1 MSKENALFP
10 QVKDAIAF
18 DTLWQQAKDAIT
30 AASGDIWTDTGD
42 ADPGMTLLQ
51 AVTWNCSDLCYR
63 TSLSLNDLLTRKGDA
78 YLFPEDFGPQNVL
91 TCNTVTADDYRRAL
105 RDIHSSDIHTD
116 IPLETTET
124 GFLVQDAFL
133 IREPEANRFNWW
145 YDAENREY
153 TFTQPVGAEDI
164 KHNVLR
170 GNNWLYLLPSRFT
183 ESLNANDRAKVEQY
197 LANFLADHRN
207 LGESFSR
214 IIWLQ
219 PVTFSPQ
226 FSVALNSDVSD
237 VNLTVAHIYQTLKAL
252 ISPGALRQSTQQ
264 MQETGI
270 SNEDI
275 FVGPYLQHGWQS
287 DQASVISEAG
297 ITLNLSQLF
306 NQLLAIPGVESISGF
321 KVGTL
326 PSQIT
331 SPPNDVWSW
340 TIETGYYPRLWGDD
354 PLAQLA
360 AEDGPLTLIAKG
372 GIYETVDPEKLN
384 TYLLATPLIQTTP
397 VTLKAGK
404 LRDLSAYTPVAER
417 LPECYQL
424 QYPVDY
430 IEDHVRELHQ
440 FLLTADQQVADG
452 CAELAALPQLLA
464 FSGRDENNFI
474 RGTRWPFTS
483 DSISQ
488 QVHQSY
494 AGELANFR
502 EQSTAIFTGD
512 PLPNMP
518 NFYRELAFIQE
529 LLGYF
534 GTSRADKPLT
544 LNLADFMATQ
554 RAYLAQQPSLGY
566 DRINIRIDQISA
578 LQKRIAARIGLNSE
592 CFADTPDLGKLP
604 FYLIEHRQ
612 LLPLQPE
619 ASYSSPQ
626 APDDFVSWTKPKVSI
641 LKKGSAGKIK
651 RGQLI
656 DLIAIEENGTLYVR
670 QQLVTDVE
678 GDTFFFDT
686 ANSLQLKNDL
696 DRVQAA
702 WYKRKLSWQNSNV
715 WLQDMDYR
723 LNYADSTPTEG
734 NKRLLISS
742 DQSPYPAMVAQGD
755 KIIIRKAGLSLNQQ
769 RDIVTRNSAT
779 PRADSWELE
788 AQIVGLDV
796 IAGTILIEKTSDDS
810 PDFPAADDAWRYQW
824 CFSEAAYATAD
835 RFSFAISIVQ
845 NRSLLQSNNNN
856 IDAARLVQWLQQT
869 IMTEFPAHVSLINH
883 WLSDSQFK
891 NFAATYQRWQNNG
904 TPLGDD
910 AYAIM
915 TMLTLGHLPVA
926 ELGIGLMRIATEE
939 QRSEVMGSN
948 GSEWHDDII
957 LSEELFYVP
966 KEK

>member
-30 AASGDIWTDTGD
+30 AASGDVWTDTGE
-42 ADPGMTLLQ
+42 ADPGITLLQ
-51 AVTWNCSDLCYR
+51 AVTWNCSDLSYR
-63 TSLSLNDLLTRKGDA
+63 ASLSLNDLLTLEGEA
-78 YLFPEDFGPQNVL
+78 YLFPADFGPHNVL

-105 RDIHSSDIHTD
+105 RDIHRSDIPID
-116 IPLETTET
+116 ITLETTET
-124 GFLVQDAFL
+124 GFLVQDALL

-153 TFTQPVGAEDI
+153 TFTQPEGADDT

-170 GNNWLYLLPSRFT
+170 GNNWLYLLPTRLT
-183 ESLNANDRAKVEQY
+183 QALNANDRAKVEQY
-197 LANFLADHRN
+197 LADFLADHRN

-237 VNLTVAHIYQTLKAL
+237 INLTVAKIYQTLEAL
-252 ISPGALRQSTQQ
+252 IVPGALRQSTQQ
-264 MQETGI
+264 MQDAGI

-275 FVGPYLQHGWQS
+275 FVGPHLQHGWQS
-287 DQASVISEAG
+287 DQVSAISGEG
-297 ITLNLSQLF
+297 IILNLSQLF

-331 SPPNDVWSW
+331 NLQNDVWSW
-340 TIETGYYPRLWGDD
+340 MIETGYYPLLWGDD
-354 PLAQLA
+354 PLTQLA

-372 GIYETVDPEKLN
+372 GIYEKVDPEKLK
-384 TYLLATPLIQTTP
+384 TYLLPTPLIQTTP
-397 VTLKAGK
+397 VTLEAGK
-404 LRDLSAYTPVAER
+404 LRDLSAYTPVADR

-430 IEDHVRELHQ
+430 IEDHVHELHQ
-440 FLLTADQQVADG
+440 FLLTSDQQLADG

-474 RGTRWPFTS
+474 RGTRWPFSS

-488 QVHQSY
+488 QVHQPY
-494 AGELANFR
+494 ASALTDFQQ
-502 EQSTAIFTGD
+502 QSSAIFAAD
-512 PLPNMP
+512 NSPNMS
-518 NFYRELAFIQE
+518 NFNRELAFIQN

-534 GTSRADKPLT
+534 GTSRADRPLT
-544 LNLADFMATQ
+544 LDLADFLATQ

-566 DRINIRIDQISA
+566 DRINIRIDQVSA

-592 CFADTPDLGKLP
+592 CFADTPDLGALP

-619 ASYSSPQ
+619 ESYNSPQ
-626 APDDFVSWTKPKVSI
+626 TPDDFISMTKPRVSI
-641 LKKGSAGKIK
+641 TQIGSAGKIK

-656 DLIAIEENGTLYVR
+656 DLIAIEEDSTLYVR
-670 QQLVTDVE
+670 QQLVTDTN
-678 GDTFFFDT
+678 GDTFFFNTD
-686 ANSLQLKNDL
+686 NSVQLKNDL
-696 DRVQAA
+696 TRIQNS
-702 WYKRKLSWQNSNV
+702 WNKKQLSWQNSNV

-723 LNYADSTPTEG
+723 LNYADSTS
-734 NKRLLISS
+734 NQANQRLLASN

-755 KIIIRKAGLSLNQQ
+755 KIIIRPIGLSLSQQ
-769 RDIVTRNSAT
+769 DIATGNSAS
-779 PRADSWELE
+779 PHAEDWELE
-788 AQIVGLDV
+788 AQIVELDA
-796 IAGTILIEKTSDDS
+796 IAGTILIEKTSGDS
-810 PDFPAADDAWRYQW
+810 RDFPAADDAWRYQW
-824 CFSEAAYATAD
+824 NFSEAAYATAD
-835 RFSFAISIVQ
+835 RFSFTISIVQ
-845 NRSLLQSNNNN
+845 DRSLFEGSN
-856 IDAARLVQWLQQT
+856 ITDAARLTQWLQQT

-883 WLSDSQFK
+883 WLSKTQFR
-891 NFAATYQRWQNNG
+891 NFASTYERWQNNG

-910 AYAIM
+910 AFAIM
-915 TMLTLGHLPVA
+915 EMLTLGHLPIA
-926 ELGIGLMRIATEE
+926 ELGIGLMRIATDA
-939 QRSEVMGSN
+939 QRSEVMGDD
-948 GSEWHDDII
+948 GSEWHREII

-966 KEK
+966 QDV

>member
-10 QVKDAIAF
+10 QVKDAITF

-42 ADPGMTLLQ
+42 ADPGITLLQ
-51 AVTWNCSDLCYR
+51 AVTWNSSDLCYR
-63 TSLSLNDLLTRKGDA
+63 TSLSLNDLLTREGEA
-78 YLFPEDFGPQNVL
+78 YLFPEDFGPHNVL

-105 RDIHSSDIHTD
+105 RDIHRSDIPSG
-116 IPLETTET
+116 IILETTET
-124 GFLVQDAFL
+124 GFLVQDALL
-133 IREPEANRFNWW
+133 IREPEASRFNWW

-153 TFTQPVGAEDI
+153 TFTQPEGADEA

-170 GNNWLYLLPSRFT
+170 GNNWLYVVPSRFT
-183 ESLNANDRAKVEQY
+183 QALNAKDRVQVEQY
-197 LANFLADHRN
+197 LADFLADHRN
-207 LGESFSR
+207 LGEFFSR

-226 FSVALNSDVSD
+226 FSVALTSDISD
-237 VNLTVAHIYQTLKAL
+237 VNLTVAHIYQTLEAL
-252 ISPGALRQSTQQ
+252 IAPGALRQSTQQ
-264 MQETGI
+264 MQQAGI

-275 FVGPYLQHGWQS
+275 FVGPHMQHGWQS
-287 DQASVISEAG
+287 DRASAISEAG

-321 KVGTL
+321 KVGAL
-326 PSQIT
+326 PPQIT
-331 SPPNDVWSW
+331 SQQNDAWSW
-340 TIETGYYPRLWGDD
+340 TIETGYYPLLWGDD

-372 GIYETVDPEKLN
+372 GIYEKVDPENLK
-384 TYLLATPLIQTTP
+384 TYLLPTPLIQTMP
-397 VTLKAGK
+397 VTLEATK
-404 LRDLSAYTPVAER
+404 LRDLSAYTPVADR

-424 QYPVDY
+424 QYPTEVIDN
-430 IEDHVRELHQ
+430 HVRELHQ
-440 FLLTADQQVADG
+440 FLLTADQQLADG

-464 FSGRDENNFI
+464 FSGRDKNNFI
-474 RGTRWPFTS
+474 RGTRWPFAA

-488 QVHQSY
+488 QVHQQY
-494 AGELANFR
+494 ARSLTDFQQR
-502 EQSTAIFTGD
+502 DVAIFTADGA
-512 PLPNMP
+512 PNMV
-518 NFYRELAFIQE
+518 NFYRELAFIQD

-544 LNLADFMATQ
+544 LDLADFLATQ

-578 LQKRIAARIGLNSE
+578 LQKRIAARIGLNSG
-592 CFADTPDLGKLP
+592 CFTDNPDLGTLP
-604 FYLIEHRQ
+604 FYLVEHRQ

-619 ASYSSPQ
+619 ASYNSPQ
-626 APDDFVSWTKPKVSI
+626 APDDFISWTKPKISI
-641 LKKGSAGKIK
+641 TKNGSAGKIK

-678 GDTFFFDT
+678 GDKFFFNT

-696 DRVQAA
+696 ERVQIA
-702 WYKRKLSWQNSNV
+702 WNNKKLSWQNSNV

-723 LNYADSTPTEG
+723 LNYADSTP
-734 NKRLLISS
+734 NQANQRLLASN

-755 KIIIRKAGLSLNQQ
+755 KIIIRRTGLSLNQQ
-769 RDIVTRNSAT
+769 RKAAARDIS
-779 PRADSWELE
+779 DEWMIE
-788 AQIVGLDV
+788 AQIIELDA
-796 IAGTILIEKTSDDS
+796 IAGTMLIEKTHEDQ
-810 PDFPAADDAWRYQW
+810 PDFPSATDAWRYQW
-824 CFSEAAYATAD
+824 NFSEAAYATAD

-845 NRSLLQSNNNN
+845 NRSLLENDN
-856 IDAARLVQWLQQT
+856 IDAARLTQWLQQT

-883 WLSDSQFK
+883 WLSDSQFS
-891 NFAATYQRWQNNG
+891 NFAATYKRWQNNG

-910 AYAIM
+910 AFAIM

-939 QRSEVMGSN
+939 QRSEIMGSN
-948 GSEWHDDII
+948 GSEWHSEII
-957 LSEELFYVP
+957 LSEELFYIP
-966 KEK
+966 KDE